1 MTKLPDY
8 AMPFHLR
15 DKREKNFLGDFE
27 SFINNSPLSNVER
40 FGNFALYTSRQ
51 ELARFLL
58 RSQMFNEILNV
69 HGSIIECGVL
79 YGNGL
84 MTFAHLSSILEPV
97 NHTRKVIG
105 FDTFSGFPSNHP
117 KDKSKQTTNTTEV
130 GAMAADSKEELE
142 RCINMFDQNRS
153 IGHIPKVELVKGDLV
168 ETAPDYIEKNPHLV
182 VSLLYLN
189 VNIYEP
195 TKAAIQAF
203 VPRMPKG
210 AVIAFGELD
219 HPECPGETLAVL
231 EGLNFKELEL
241 KRVPYDTTR
250 CYAVI

>member
-1 MTKLPDY
+1 
-8 AMPFHLR
+8 
-15 DKREKNFLGDFE
+15 
-27 SFINNSPLSNVER
+27 
-40 FGNFALYTSRQ
+40 
-51 ELARFLL
+51 
-58 RSQMFNEILNV
+58 MFNEILNI

-105 FDTFSGFPSNHP
+105 FDTFSGFLNSHA
-117 KDKSKQTTNTTEV
+117 KDKSEKTGDTTAA
-130 GAMAADSKEELE
+130 GKMAADSKNELE
-142 RCINMFDQNRS
+142 RCIRMFDHNRN
-153 IGHIPKVELVKGDLV
+153 IGHVPKVELVKGDLV
-168 ETAPDYIEKNPHLV
+168 KTAPEFIEKNPHLV

-219 HPECPGETLAVL
+219 YAECPGETLAVL
-231 EGLNFKELEL
+231 EELNLKELKL
-241 KRVPYDTTR
+241 KRVTYDTTR

>member
-1 MTKLPDY
+1 MKFLITGGLGFIGTK
-8 AMPFHLR
+8 
-15 DKREKNFLGDFE
+15 
-27 SFINNSPLSNVER
+27 
-40 FGNFALYTSRQ
+40 
-51 ELARFLL
+51 
-58 RSQMFNEILNV
+58 
-69 HGSIIECGVL
+69 IIEKLTTDG
-79 YGNGL
+79 
-84 MTFAHLSSILEPV
+84 HS
-97 NHTRKVIG
+97 VIVVDNK
-105 FDTFSGFPSNHP
+105 DTY
-117 KDKSKQTTNTTEV
+117 DII
-130 GAMAADSKEELE
+130 SKEELE

-153 IGHIPKVELVKGDLV
+153 IGHVPKVELVKGDLV

-231 EGLNFKELEL
+231 EGLNLKELEL

>member
-1 MTKLPDY
+1 MKKLPDY
-8 AMPFHLR
+8 AMPFSLR
-15 DKREKNFLGDFE
+15 DNREKDFLSDYE
-27 SFINNSPLSNVER
+27 EFINQSPLSNVER
-40 FGNFALYTSRQ
+40 FENFSLYATRQ
-51 ELARFLL
+51 ELARFLH
-58 RSQMFNEILNV
+58 RSQMFNEILNI

-105 FDTFSGFPSNHP
+105 FDTFSGFLNSHA
-117 KDKSKQTTNTTEV
+117 KDKSEKTGDTTAA
-130 GAMAADSKEELE
+130 GKMAADSKNELE
-142 RCINMFDQNRS
+142 RCIRMFDHNRN
-153 IGHIPKVELVKGDLV
+153 IGHVPKVELVKGDLV
-168 ETAPDYIEKNPHLV
+168 KTAPEFIEKNPHLV

-219 HPECPGETLAVL
+219 YAECPGETLAVL
-231 EGLNFKELEL
+231 EELNLKELKL
-241 KRVPYDTTR
+241 KRVTYDTTR